1 MDGLMM
7 DYPLTIEF
15 ILRRGE
21 RLFGHRGSA
30 PRRPDKTIHRY
41 TYADFVPRAKKLAVA
56 LQHLGLRRGDRVAT
70 LCWNQYEH
78 VEAYFGVPLAGMV
91 LHTINPRLHPSD
103 LTYIVNDAED
113 RVLIIDDTLLP
124 VLEKF
129 RADVRIAHIVVI
141 EHGAK
146 APAGAIGY
154 EALLA
159 GANASAFAY
168 PQLDEDGAA
177 AMCYTSGTTGRPKG
191 VVYSH
196 RSLVLHSL
204 GQAAGAV
211 GVLESDVVLPVVP
224 MFHVNAWGLPFTCTM
239 VGATQVHPGP
249 HLDAESLCDL
259 FVGEHVTY
267 TAGVP
272 TIWLGLL
279 RRLDERPKE
288 YDLSRLR
295 LLVVGGS
302 AAPKS
307 LIRGFD
313 ERHGLRVL
321 HAWGMTETTPL
332 GVVSSLMSDLEQ
344 ADVETSL
351 GYRATQGDPVPLVAI
366 RARREAGQEVPW
378 DGKSMGELEVRG
390 PWVAGAYYKSPDSAD
405 RFTADGWFRTGDIV
419 TIDPR
424 GYVEIQDRSKDLIKS
439 GGEWISS
446 VALENALMGH
456 PAVAEA
462 AVIPIADEKWSER
475 PLAAVVLKAGA
486 KATPAE
492 LRDFLAPRFPKFWLP
507 DAFEFV
513 DAIPPTSA
521 GKFQKAALRER
532 FRDRQASDQKS
543 ETAPG
548 GAGPADPEW

>member
-7 DYPLTIEF
+7 EYPLTLAP
-15 ILRRGE
+15 ILRRAE
-21 RLFGHRGSA
+21 SLFGHKEVVTRL
-30 PRRPDKTIHRY
+30 PDKSFHRY
-41 TYADFVPRAKKLAVA
+41 TYADVARRAKQLAIA
-56 LQHLGLRRGDRVAT
+56 LQGLGLKRGDRVAT

-78 VEAYFGVPLAGMV
+78 LEAYFGIPLAGNV

-103 LTYIVNDAED
+103 LAYIVNNAED

-124 VLEKF
+124 LLEKF
-129 RADVRIAHIVVI
+129 RADVRIEHIVVI
-141 EHGAK
+141 EHGAV
-146 APAGAIGY
+146 APAGTVGY

-159 GANASAFAY
+159 GADANAFAY
-168 PQLDEDGAA
+168 PQLDEREAA

-196 RSLVLHSL
+196 RALVLHSL
-204 GQAAGAV
+204 GQASGAV

-239 VGATQVHPGP
+239 IGATQVHPGP
-249 HLDAESLCDL
+249 HLDAVSLLEL
-259 FVGEHVTY
+259 FAGEHVTY

-279 RRLDERPKE
+279 RTLDERPKD

-307 LIRGFD
+307 MIRGFE

-344 ADVETSL
+344 TDAETRF
-351 GYRATQGDPVPLVAI
+351 GYRAKQGYPVPLVEI
-366 RARREAGQEVPW
+366 RVRNDAGHELPW

-390 PWVAGAYYKSPDSAD
+390 PWVARAYYKSPESAD
-405 RFTADGWFRTGDIV
+405 RFTADGWFRTGDVV
-419 TIDPR
+419 TIDRR

-462 AVIPIADEKWSER
+462 AVIAVPHARWQER
-475 PLAAVVLKAGA
+475 PLAVVLFKPGQT
-486 KATPAE
+486 ATADE
-492 LRDFLAPRFPKFWLP
+492 LRAFLAPSFAKWWLP
-507 DAFEFV
+507 DSFEFV
-513 DAIPPTSA
+513 TEIPKSAA
-521 GKFQKAALRER
+521 GKFRKTVLRER
-532 FRDRQASDQKS
+532 FATAREVTPAS
-543 ETAPG
+543 
-548 GAGPADPEW
+548 